1 MVRHRLGLLAL
12 VAAAYL
18 LRRRRSSQEKATSV
32 RAQADSE
39 PSVMSRV
46 GSATAPSEEIP
57 PSGR

>member
-1 MVRHRLGLLAL
+1 MVRRRLGLLAL
-12 VAAAYL
+12 AVAAYL
-18 LRRRRSSQEKATSV
+18 LWRRRSSQPNATPM
-32 RAQADSE
+32 RAPGDSE